1 MSNLS
6 ENINRINA
14 KLQQLLKQYQLMQKE
29 NEQLTQSIKE
39 LKIAQEANMLRI
51 SQMEQQA
58 GILKSA
64 AGKMNEKDKKIFEQQ
79 INQYIKEIDKSIG
92 LLSE

>member
-39 LKIAQEANMLRI
+39 LKVAQEANMLRI

>member
-1 MSNLS
+1 MPTLS

-14 KLQQLLKQYQLMQKE
+14 KLQQLLKQYQLVQKE
-29 NEQLTQSIKE
+29 NQQLTNEIKE
-39 LKIAQEANMLRI
+39 LKISQENNLLRI
-51 SQMEQQA
+51 NQLEQQA

-64 AGKMNEKDKKIFEQQ
+64 AGKMNEKDKKTFEQQ

>member
-1 MSNLS
+1 LSTLS

-14 KLQQLLKQYQLMQKE
+14 KLQQLLKQYQLVQRE
-29 NEQLTQSIKE
+29 NEQLTKTVKE
-39 LKIAQEANMLRI
+39 LKIIQEDNLLRI

>member
-1 MSNLS
+1 M
-6 ENINRINA
+6 
-14 KLQQLLKQYQLMQKE
+14 LKQYQMIQKE
-29 NEQLTQSIKE
+29 NEQLTQTVKE
-39 LKIAQEANMLRI
+39 LKIIQEENLLRI

-64 AGKMNEKDKKIFEQQ
+64 AGKMNEKDKKLFEQQ

>member
-1 MSNLS
+1 LSNLS

-14 KLQQLLKQYQLMQKE
+14 KIQQMLKQYQMIQKE
-29 NEQLTQSIKE
+29 NEQLTQTVKE
-39 LKIAQEANMLRI
+39 LKIIQEENLLRI
-51 SQMEQQA
+51 NQMEQQA

-64 AGKMNEKDKKIFEQQ
+64 AGKMNEKDKKLFEQQ

>member
-1 MSNLS
+1 MSNIT
-6 ENINRINA
+6 ENINRINN
-14 KLQQLLKQYQLMQKE
+14 KLQQLLKQYQLIQKE

-39 LKIAQEANMLRI
+39 LKIIQEANLLRI

-64 AGKMNEKDKKIFEQQ
+64 AGKMNEKDKKVFEQQ
-79 INQYIKEIDKSIG
+79 INQYIKEVDKSIG

>member
-1 MSNLS
+1 LPTLS
-6 ENINRINA
+6 ENINRINS
-14 KLQQLLKQYQLMQKE
+14 KLQQLLKQYQLLQKE

-39 LKIAQEANMLRI
+39 LKISQENNLLRI
-51 SQMEQQA
+51 NQMEQQA

-64 AGKMNEKDKKIFEQQ
+64 AGKMNDKDKKIFEHQ

>member
-1 MSNLS
+1 LPTLS
-6 ENINRINA
+6 ENINRINS
-14 KLQQLLKQYQLMQKE
+14 KLQQLLKQYQLLQKE

-39 LKIAQEANMLRI
+39 LKISQENNLLRI
-51 SQMEQQA
+51 NQMEQQA

-64 AGKMNEKDKKIFEQQ
+64 AGKMNEKDKKTFEHQ

>member
-6 ENINRINA
+6 ENIKRING
-14 KLQQLLKQYQLMQKE
+14 KLQQLLKQYQLLQKE
-29 NEQLTQSIKE
+29 NGQLTNELKE
-39 LKIAQEANMLRI
+39 LKISRENDLNRI
-51 SQMEQQA
+51 IQLEQQV

-64 AGKMNEKDKKIFEQQ
+64 AGKMDETDKKLFEKH
-79 INQYIKEIDKSIG
+79 INQYIKEIDKCIG

>member
-14 KLQQLLKQYQLMQKE
+14 KIQQMLKQYQMIQKE
-29 NEQLTQSIKE
+29 NEQLTQTVKE
-39 LKIAQEANMLRI
+39 LKITQEENLLRI

-64 AGKMNEKDKKIFEQQ
+64 AGKMNEKDKKLFEQQ

>member
-1 MSNLS
+1 
-6 ENINRINA
+6 
-14 KLQQLLKQYQLMQKE
+14 MQKE

-39 LKIAQEANMLRI
+39 LKVPQEANILRI

>member
-39 LKIAQEANMLRI
+39 LKTAQEANMLRI
-51 SQMEQQA
+51 SQLEQQA

>member
-39 LKIAQEANMLRI
+39 LKVAQEANILRI

>member
-39 LKIAQEANMLRI
+39 LKTAQEANMLRI
-51 SQMEQQA
+51 SQMEQLA

>member
-1 MSNLS
+1 MPTLS

-14 KLQQLLKQYQLMQKE
+14 KLQQLLKQYQLVQKE
-29 NEQLTQSIKE
+29 NQQLTNEIKE
-39 LKIAQEANMLRI
+39 LKISQENNLLRI
-51 SQMEQQA
+51 NQMEQQA

-64 AGKMNEKDKKIFEQQ
+64 AGKMNEKDKKTFEQQ

>member
-29 NEQLTQSIKE
+29 NEQLTQSIKD
-39 LKIAQEANMLRI
+39 LKTAQEANMLRI